1 MARNRTDVLAEY
13 SELIETIRKIK
24 REKHSKRVEF
34 ELILESY
41 GDDCES
47 VRILIDKLVRNGVL
61 LLEMDNKSR
70 KMISTTDVDVHTV
83 LETLCETSEENNS
96 DERKSVKIV
105 REESRWL
112 DDKMENDDRDIQNS
126 TNRDAFTCYVHDHN
140 SIERDAF
147 PCFDDENDYITKKD
161 LRLHTRE
168 ITKKFESVLKEI
180 TIGNAMIYE
189 KFENY
194 QKELLQG
201 KLNSLHEAVQV
212 KTSELRRLSV
222 ECDVQKT
229 TAPNT
234 PDSDI
239 PSRQPCNI
247 PSFSQHSSM
256 RPTTPQTNPDN
267 ENMQSTP
274 SILRSPSPTPLR
286 EVRPQLNSRH
296 SVRRRPQVICDERQ
310 IDNNK
315 IHFKTKSP
323 INTVPGNSTYA
334 NIAKRGKKSVCFTDS
349 HGSRIKGRVMSEY
362 IENGIAIVR
371 PFPGATSDDMQTYVL
386 PTIKKEVP
394 DKVIIHVGCVD
405 ILRGE
410 KDPRQIA
417 NKIFDIARV
426 CRGGGV
432 NNIFLSGILTM
443 SNFNNNLIAKRVNDI
458 LSTEGQLEHFVYID
472 NSRITKDMFYDK
484 VHFND
489 EGRNLL
495 ANNFINTINGNFL
508 Y

>member
-1 MARNRTDVLAEY
+1 MTRQDVDTISGLHPSKTQHHHLPSVCNILQHKSPMISTCFPPKLIDWDFIFQSTVPGTRHFASPKNVFFSTNTLSLIKVSVCSIRSMARNRTDVLAEY

-61 LLEMDNKSR
+61 LLEMDNRSR

-126 TNRDAFTCYVHDHN
+126 TNRDAFTCYMHDHN

-201 KLNSLHEAVQV
+201 KLNSLHEAVQE

-222 ECDVQKT
+222 ECDAQKT

-247 PSFSQHSSM
+247 SSFS
-256 RPTTPQTNPDN
+256 
-267 ENMQSTP
+267 
-274 SILRSPSPTPLR
+274 
-286 EVRPQLNSRH
+286 
-296 SVRRRPQVICDERQ
+296 
-310 IDNNK
+310 
-315 IHFKTKSP
+315 
-323 INTVPGNSTYA
+323 
-334 NIAKRGKKSVCFTDS
+334 
-349 HGSRIKGRVMSEY
+349 
-362 IENGIAIVR
+362 
-371 PFPGATSDDMQTYVL
+371 
-386 PTIKKEVP
+386 
-394 DKVIIHVGCVD
+394 
-405 ILRGE
+405 
-410 KDPRQIA
+410 
-417 NKIFDIARV
+417 
-426 CRGGGV
+426 
-432 NNIFLSGILTM
+432 
-443 SNFNNNLIAKRVNDI
+443 
-458 LSTEGQLEHFVYID
+458 
-472 NSRITKDMFYDK
+472 
-484 VHFND
+484 
-489 EGRNLL
+489 
-495 ANNFINTINGNFL
+495 
-508 Y
+508 